1 MALEAHGNAVILLTA
16 TSRGDELERGVDEQ
30 GLFLDE
36 PSPAKLR
43 VREDRLERCSRG
55 SSSNFESNNIVSD
68 LDHMY
73 CGEER
78 RRASLL
84 RTTHEFDRGE

>member
-1 MALEAHGNAVILLTA
+1 MSLSVAP
-16 TSRGDELERGVDEQ
+16 TSRA
-30 GLFLDE
+30 FLDE

-55 SSSNFESNNIVSD
+55 SSSDFESNNIVSD
-68 LDHMY
+68 LNHMY

-84 RTTHEFDRGE
+84 YVPSTSLIAANISAIAYGN